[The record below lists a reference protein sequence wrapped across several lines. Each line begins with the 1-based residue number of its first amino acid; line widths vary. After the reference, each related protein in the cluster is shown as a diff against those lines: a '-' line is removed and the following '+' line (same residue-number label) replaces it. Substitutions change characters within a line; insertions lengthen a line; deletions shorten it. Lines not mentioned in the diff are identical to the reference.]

1 MYCSKSREDRS
12 SLDFEQQFS
21 SSPHWI
27 FFRVLFF
34 SSPIESFLCS
44 RATLVI
50 WLFSQS
56 YSETELDT
64 IWDTCFRSWIEF
76 CNFCF
81 LEFPPGFVLCLRC
94 FEFFKSQISYLNHF
108 FFVITPLMTKI
119 CLQPQREIIFLEV
132 GKRNNFI
139 DTELLQIAYRD
150 SVEVQSYTQVQ
161 LQCGLHDRNTSML
174 WFRKPVACETTPH
187 C

>member
-1 MYCSKSREDRS
+1 MVVCNEISALSWMYCSKSRVDRS
-12 SLDFEQQFS
+12 SLNFGQQFS

-81 LEFPPGFVLCLRC
+81 LEFPLGFVLCLRR
-94 FEFFKSQISYLNHF
+94 FEFFKSQISYLNQF
-108 FFVITPLMTKI
+108 F
-119 CLQPQREIIFLEV
+119 C
-132 GKRNNFI
+132 N
-139 DTELLQIAYRD
+139 
-150 SVEVQSYTQVQ
+150 
-161 LQCGLHDRNTSML
+161 NTSNDEDL
-174 WFRKPVACETTPH
+174 SPTSTGNNISWSRQTEQFHWHWAIANCL
-187 C
+187 